1 MSLNIG
7 YIYIR
12 DNYWYKYSKV
22 YKVGIT
28 TSIKDRNN
36 TYITGELYRGFYS
49 KIYQINYNNDELRNI
64 DNELKN
70 HFKYLNIYLGGG
82 TEFYN
87 RTIINH
93 IEDFLIQK
101 KIDFI
106 ITTEDELNRINRDN
120 DNDNDNDKKEEL
132 RDYQIEA
139 ISHITEEL
147 RLNNKCYLH
156 LATGAG
162 KSKIAINVISNI
174 HPLNI
179 IIFSPRITIKN
190 QNIDKKYL
198 EILDLRKFKYN
209 IYSYCYQSYKNVYNL
224 IQKYKIQDIFIWF
237 DESHWALDNWILA
250 TSNKIKQFFIKDNSY
265 IKYRLFTTAS
275 PNKEFILQ
283 NKKIYGEIYEPIKFK
298 DLQKKNYLVKI
309 EVEIFDKEIEKESIE
324 YNNLIFNTFN
334 KPKQERKMGF
344 SFHNTCNSAYLSYLY
359 HLKDFK
365 EGKIDIKPYL
375 LINEDFIKKEKENFY
390 NNDNDDN
397 INEVNT
403 INRIKKEIGVIDYY
417 NEISSFEKEVENKQK
432 ALGYVVAKYSIGY
445 DNKNIDI
452 IYFTDP
458 KLSYKDII
466 QSIGRGTRINGNKI
480 LRIILPTN
488 SNNEVGINYKKIEN
502 VLKYLLLE
510 IELEFDKIKSFKSNN
525 NTNLITSDISNE
537 YYCYEEDIDEKS
549 PINTMKHNIIVNA
562 NEWTISKIIKQLK
575 YNNIHTINDYISY
588 STINKNINLPDINE
602 LLENKDFNFRDTYNN
617 ECECP
622 YYYNKK
628 ECIEVIKSYRKELRI
643 ITRDN
648 KKLEFLISVDPKI
661 PNMPLWYFYG
671 NIRDDYF

>member
-1 MSLNIG
+1 M
-7 YIYIR
+7 
-12 DNYWYKYSKV
+12 
-22 YKVGIT
+22 
-28 TSIKDRNN
+28 
-36 TYITGELYRGFYS
+36 
-49 KIYQINYNNDELRNI
+49 
-64 DNELKN
+64 
-70 HFKYLNIYLGGG
+70 
-82 TEFYN
+82 
-87 RTIINH
+87 
-93 IEDFLIQK
+93 
-101 KIDFI
+101 
-106 ITTEDELNRINRDN
+106 
-120 DNDNDNDKKEEL
+120 
-132 RDYQIEA
+132 A
-139 ISHITEEL
+139 
-147 RLNNKCYLH
+147 
-156 LATGAG
+156 
-162 KSKIAINVISNI
+162 
-174 HPLNI
+174 
-179 IIFSPRITIKN
+179 
-190 QNIDKKYL
+190 
-198 EILDLRKFKYN
+198 
-209 IYSYCYQSYKNVYNL
+209 
-224 IQKYKIQDIFIWF
+224 
-237 DESHWALDNWILA
+237 
-250 TSNKIKQFFIKDNSY
+250 
-265 IKYRLFTTAS
+265 
-275 PNKEFILQ
+275 
-283 NKKIYGEIYEPIKFK
+283 
-298 DLQKKNYLVKI
+298 KI

-359 HLKDFK
+359 HLKEYNNK
-365 EGKIDIKPYL
+365 KIDIKPYL
-375 LINEDFIKKEKENFY
+375 LINEDFIKKEKENFD

-403 INRIKKEIGVIDYY
+403 IKRIKKEIGVIDYY
-417 NEISSFEKEVENKQK
+417 NQISSFEKEVEKT
-432 ALGYVVAKYSIGY
+432 LGYVVAKYSIGY

-466 QSIGRGTRINGNKI
+466 QSIGRGTRINGNKK

-488 SNNEVGINYKKIEN
+488 FNNEVGINYKKIEN

-525 NTNLITSDISNE
+525 NTNLITTDISNE

-562 NEWTISKIIKQLK
+562 NEWTTSKIIKQLK

-602 LLENKDFNFRDTYNN
+602 LLKNKDFNFRDTYNN

-628 ECIEVIKSYRKELRI
+628 ECIEVIKSYRKELRLI
-643 ITRDN
+643 NRDN
-648 KKLEFLISVDPKI
+648 KKLEFLISVDSKI